1 MTDHQDHDTEASPT
15 AAAELADETTE
26 LPPAT
31 HAAPELAWS
40 SDDDTAEVEPT
51 HHRGSPLVWS
61 ALFALVAVIAGA
73 LIFLGATYFGS
84 KDSKPV
90 ASQPTSST
98 VPVAAPPPAPSTVT
112 VTADPPP
119 EASAPSAAPT
129 STAASLSATDDAFLT
144 QMKSGGMSIPTLD
157 AAEYTVTN
165 AHQVCDYRANH
176 DEATTA
182 KYAASIT
189 AWAVGAN
196 PSAFT
201 EMAEFHYCS
210 QYLPAGY

>member
-1 MTDHQDHDTEASPT
+1 MTEHDSPGTEAAPT
-15 AAAELADETTE
+15 AAAEPLTTE

-112 VTADPPP
+112 VTAQAPPP
-119 EASAPSAAPT
+119 APSAAPT
-129 STAASLSATDDAFLT
+129 STAAPLSDTDEAFLA
-144 QMKSGGMSIPTLD
+144 QMRSGGMSIPTLD

-165 AHQVCDYRANH
+165 AHQVCGYRANH

-189 AWAVGAN
+189 AWAIGAN
-196 PSAFT
+196 PNVFT
-201 EMAEFHYCS
+201 EMAEFHYCG